1 MYIPVVHYTNC
12 TLQLYHTWYRNISLW
27 PSEHWT
33 VHYLPCKDVSTEH
46 TSYYVAKMR
55 YIVDIRQSTRD
66 QNVALSWRGQTV
78 CVCVCARVR
87 VRAACVCVQCACVCM
102 HMWGKKTCTIKQPF
116 VLPKQTP
123 LDIMDVLTSETG
135 FHYMYVVQFRMLANR
150 GKNLFSGRYILRSQ
164 TSKVYAR

>member
-1 MYIPVVHYTNC
+1 
-12 TLQLYHTWYRNISLW
+12 
-27 PSEHWT
+27 
-33 VHYLPCKDVSTEH
+33 
-46 TSYYVAKMR
+46 MR
-55 YIVDIRQSTRD
+55 YVVDIRQSTRD

>member
-1 MYIPVVHYTNC
+1 MC
-12 TLQLYHTWYRNISLW
+12 
-27 PSEHWT
+27 
-33 VHYLPCKDVSTEH
+33 
-46 TSYYVAKMR
+46 
-55 YIVDIRQSTRD
+55 
-66 QNVALSWRGQTV
+66 V
-78 CVCVCARVR
+78 CVCARACVCARVR

-102 HMWGKKTCTIKQPF
+102 HMWDKKTCTIKQPF